1 MGQAGIFP
9 SPGLVSSR
17 GMVAVAGVGPAVV
30 GGRVPAT
37 VVGVVVGGVVLGPV
51 VDARRGTVLATVGF
65 VVAGALVVGGPVTGS
80 VVAGASVVVVLMT
93 CPAARPLRAPPANAA
108 KAHTN
113 MTATARARALP
124 AGDPAMRGDD
134 TRRCLL
140 VRSLSPSPTLN
151 SSGAATSTPR
161 PALIGRQHGSA
172 EVRWR

>member
-65 VVAGALVVGGPVTGS
+65 VVADALVVGGLVTCS
-80 VVAGASVVVVLMT
+80 VVAGASVVGGMVI
-93 CPAARPLRAPPANAA
+93 CPAARVEKAPPANAA
-108 KAHTN
+108 EAHRNT
-113 MTATARARALP
+113 TAKARAR
-124 AGDPAMRGDD
+124 
-134 TRRCLL
+134 T
-140 VRSLSPSPTLN
+140 
-151 SSGAATSTPR
+151 
-161 PALIGRQHGSA
+161 
-172 EVRWR
+172 